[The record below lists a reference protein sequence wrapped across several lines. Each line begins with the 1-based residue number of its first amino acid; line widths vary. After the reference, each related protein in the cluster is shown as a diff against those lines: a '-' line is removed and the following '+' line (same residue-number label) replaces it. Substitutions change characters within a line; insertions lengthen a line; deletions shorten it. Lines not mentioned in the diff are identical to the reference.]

1 MGVNI
6 GASGH
11 LLCAPSSASFLAQ
24 HGFRLQCTEPSGPS
38 TASSAASLQLVLI
51 LAIYLMNAVGI
62 AFYSRCL
69 FACAVLASAAASA
82 ILSSSEAEEVEM
94 SLKVV
99 AVVISS
105 LLLRL
110 HEKQQRELFMQVSQ
124 AKRLH
129 ILRLA
134 ADSRLS
140 HLLKNRAASARFLCE
155 KLALDWCAVPRLLQS
170 MPGCCISGRSVG

>member
-1 MGVNI
+1 MAATI
-6 GASGH
+6 GASGR
-11 LLCAPSSASFLAQ
+11 LLCAPSPSTFLAR
-24 HGFRLQCTEPSGPS
+24 HGLRLACTQPSGPG
-38 TASSAASLQLVLI
+38 TPSSAASLQLALI
-51 LAIYLMNAVGI
+51 LAIYFMHAVGI

-69 FACAVLASAAASA
+69 SAAALLASAAASA
-82 ILSSSEAEEVEM
+82 AVTSSAAEEAEM
-94 SLKVV
+94 SLKAV

-155 KLALDWCAVPRLLQS
+155 KLALDW
-170 MPGCCISGRSVG
+170 